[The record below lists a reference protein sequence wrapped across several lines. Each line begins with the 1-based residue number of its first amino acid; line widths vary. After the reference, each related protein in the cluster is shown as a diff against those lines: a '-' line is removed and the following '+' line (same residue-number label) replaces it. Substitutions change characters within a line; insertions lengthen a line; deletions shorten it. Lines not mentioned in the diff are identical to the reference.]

1 MLLLIPG
8 PVQTRPET
16 RAAMARDIAPWDL
29 DFHAVYARIR
39 ERVRGIAGGV
49 AGEHATL
56 PLQGAGHFIV
66 EATIRTLI
74 PAGGKLLIPTNG
86 SYANRMARLAREAGR
101 VVVALEGPDTHP
113 ISAAAIRA
121 ALEADPA
128 ITHVSVVH
136 NETGSGIINDPA
148 AIGEAVRAA
157 GRRMILDSVS
167 AFGVLPFSLAD
178 HPECDAVVFTS
189 GKCLEGLPGIGFC
202 IARIDSITAGA
213 GRAGSWSFDLADVY
227 AHALRSGWGSFRF
240 TPPVQ
245 ALGAFEVALDIYER
259 EGGQPARLARYAE
272 NARILFD
279 GARGMG
285 LTPYLDQAQQG
296 PIIVTVHQPRDPAFR
311 LQAFVDALKAR
322 GVLISNFFN
331 TGAPT
336 FRVGAIGAVGAEDMR
351 MAVRA
356 IDGALGD
363 LGVKDRARA

>member
-29 DFHAVYARIR
+29 EFHAVYARIR
-39 ERVRGIAGGV
+39 ERVRDIAGGIE
-49 AGEHATL
+49 GQHATL

-74 PAGGKLLIPTNG
+74 PPGGKLLIPANG

-101 VVVALEGPDTHP
+101 VVVAMEGPDTHP
-113 ISAAAIRA
+113 ASAEAIRA

-128 ITHVSVVH
+128 ITHVSIVH
-136 NETGSGIINDPA
+136 NETGSGIINDPES
-148 AIGEAVRAA
+148 IGAAVRAA
-157 GRRMILDSVS
+157 GRRLILDSVS
-167 AFGVLPFSLAD
+167 AFGVLPFRLAD

-202 IARIDSITAGA
+202 VARIDSITAGA
-213 GRAGSWSFDLADVY
+213 GNAGSWSFDLADVY

-245 ALGAFEVALDIYER
+245 ALGAFAVALDLFEA

-272 NARILFD
+272 NARILYA
-279 GARGMG
+279 GIREMG
-285 LTPYLDQAQQG
+285 LTPYLEEAQQG
-296 PIIVTVHQPRDPAFR
+296 PIIVTVHQPRDPAFK
-311 LQAFVDALKAR
+311 LQPFVDALKAR
-322 GVLISNFFN
+322 GVLISNFYN
-331 TGAPT
+331 TPVPS
-336 FRVGAIGAVGAEDMR
+336 FRVGCIGAVTAADMR
-351 MAVRA
+351 MAVGA
-356 IDGALGD
+356 IDGALRD
-363 LGVKDRARA
+363 LGITDRRRA

>member
-39 ERVRGIAGGV
+39 ERVRDIAGGV

-66 EATIRTLI
+66 EATVRTLI
-74 PAGGKLLIPTNG
+74 PVGGKLLIPMNG
-86 SYANRMARLAREAGR
+86 SYASRMARLAREAGR
-101 VVVALEGPDTHP
+101 VVVPLEGPDTHP
-113 ISAAAIRA
+113 VSGEAIRR
-121 ALEADPA
+121 ALDADPA

-136 NETGSGIINDPA
+136 NETGSGIVNDPE
-148 AIGEAVRAA
+148 AIGAAVRAA
-157 GRRMILDSVS
+157 GRRLILDSVS

-202 IARIDSITAGA
+202 VARIDSITAGA
-213 GRAGSWSFDLADVY
+213 GNAGSWSFDLSDVY

-259 EGGQPARLARYAE
+259 DGGQPARLARYAE
-272 NARILFD
+272 NARILYEGVRD
-279 GARGMG
+279 MG

-322 GVLISNFFN
+322 GVLISNFYN
-331 TGAPT
+331 TAAPT
-336 FRVGAIGAVGAEDMR
+336 FRVGCIGAVTPDDMR
-351 MAVRA
+351 LAVKA

-363 LGVKDRARA
+363 LGVQQRGKA